1 MKELTSQLWIKL
13 QVFLFL
19 GAGIASPELSAVSL
33 DLDRRISGK

>member
-1 MKELTSQLWIKL
+1 MKELTSPFWIKL
-13 QVFLFL
+13 KGFLFL